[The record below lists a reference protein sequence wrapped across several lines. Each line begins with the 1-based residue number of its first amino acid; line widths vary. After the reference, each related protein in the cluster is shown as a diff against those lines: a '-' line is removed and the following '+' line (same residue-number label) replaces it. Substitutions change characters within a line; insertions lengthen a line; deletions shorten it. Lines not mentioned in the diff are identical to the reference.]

1 MRFLSTCVNFSFLLL
16 LAAGSVRSEA
26 AVGSRSWDS
35 AFGPYHLRGDEV
47 RDILAHSSS
56 SSDNYWGKGWGLHA
70 RHGSSKRR
78 ATWSVAHHPQLRL
91 TTQDA
96 KLPGAAS
103 TQAGHRDSEAWI
115 VPALSRV
122 MEGKVVPHERTGNS
136 LLPSSTSPPTPIAAP
151 ISAPAVAIGAGNNQ
165 HLTARGRNA
174 ALPVRS
180 TTLGEAEE
188 EAEYSPENAPPNE
201 PPEAHDNLQE
211 DFKGNE
217 GSVSEVDVETREFE
231 DDMKNAFDLNKI
243 TFAQVPLHY
252 WAWWIALVFAVLTC
266 LISGQLIMAHLEK
279 YEKPDVQKYVVR
291 ILFMAPIYAIDAFL
305 SLTFDN
311 AAPFLNVLRDCY
323 EAFTLYNF
331 IKMLYELLG
340 GERTVIE
347 IMSKKK
353 QIALPIP
360 LHWIEPW
367 AMGDE
372 MFYNCKFGVL
382 QYIVIIPICAIVTF
396 ITVAAGAYEGP
407 EWYTM
412 DLWITIVSIASA
424 TWAIYCLIT
433 FYLSMQEELEASVSN
448 ALGKFLVVKAVVFLC
463 FWQGVALNLVL
474 IIGYIPETT
483 QYSAKHFV
491 GAIEQWLICMEM
503 LIIAICFYLVYPV
516 EEFTNK
522 TEMQTRTYGST
533 GKKQEEG
540 TSFV

>member
-1 MRFLSTCVNFSFLLL
+1 
-16 LAAGSVRSEA
+16 
-26 AVGSRSWDS
+26 
-35 AFGPYHLRGDEV
+35 
-47 RDILAHSSS
+47 
-56 SSDNYWGKGWGLHA
+56 
-70 RHGSSKRR
+70 
-78 ATWSVAHHPQLRL
+78 
-91 TTQDA
+91 
-96 KLPGAAS
+96 
-103 TQAGHRDSEAWI
+103 
-115 VPALSRV
+115 
-122 MEGKVVPHERTGNS
+122 
-136 LLPSSTSPPTPIAAP
+136 
-151 ISAPAVAIGAGNNQ
+151 
-165 HLTARGRNA
+165 
-174 ALPVRS
+174 
-180 TTLGEAEE
+180 
-188 EAEYSPENAPPNE
+188 
-201 PPEAHDNLQE
+201 
-211 DFKGNE
+211 
-217 GSVSEVDVETREFE
+217 
-231 DDMKNAFDLNKI
+231 
-243 TFAQVPLHY
+243 
-252 WAWWIALVFAVLTC
+252 
-266 LISGQLIMAHLEK
+266 MAHLEK

-353 QIALPIP
+353 QSRGLWGMRWEGRGPMKAL
-360 LHWIEPW
+360 
-367 AMGDE
+367 

-396 ITVAAGAYEGP
+396 ITVA
-407 EWYTM
+407 
-412 DLWITIVSIASA
+412 VSCLPRVSRRRAL
-424 TWAIYCLIT
+424 WAIYCLIT